1 MGEDKQQPRDISG
14 KLSEYRERH
23 KFAGPG
29 RLKPRELSAPPP
41 PPSDELATSI
51 QASVTEVAVMWILY
65 NWSRAREHRLEA
77 LDQEIRN
84 FSTAALEA
92 IAAHCPMLRNA
103 KQEHLWL
110 IYLKGLLAADTHPR
124 EQMIKAIKAVGER
137 SWIHASGKT
146 AADTTAKPT
155 DDNVKPAR
163 RNLSDLD
170 ALEHIRE
177 ALAAD

>member
-1 MGEDKQQPRDISG
+1 MGEDKQQPRDISE

-23 KFAGPG
+23 KLAGHSRP
-29 RLKPRELSAPPP
+29 KPRELSVPP

-51 QASVTEVAVMWILY
+51 QASVNEVAVMWILH
-65 NWSRAREHRLEA
+65 NWSRAKEHQPEP
-77 LDQEIRN
+77 LDQQIKN

-124 EQMIKAIKAVGER
+124 EQMIRAIKAVGER

-146 AADTTAKPT
+146 AANAPANPT
-155 DDNVKPAR
+155 DDNVKSAHGD
-163 RNLSDLD
+163 LSDLD